1 MSHQHTTQTSGQ
13 GMLERVFK
21 LREHGTTA
29 RTEVIAGF
37 TTFLTMV
44 YIVFVNPQILG
55 VAGMDTSAV
64 FVTTCLIAAFGS
76 IMMGLF
82 ANLPVALAPAMGLNA
97 FFAFVV
103 VQAMG
108 LPWQVGMG
116 AIFWGAIGLL
126 LLTIFRVRYWM
137 IANIP
142 VSLRVGITSGI
153 GLFIGMMGLKN
164 AGVIVANPETLVSI
178 GNLTSHSVLLG
189 ILGFFI
195 IAILASRNIHAA
207 VLVSIVVTTLLGWM
221 LGDVHYNGIVSA
233 PPSVMTVVGH
243 VDLAGS
249 FNLGLKNAGVIVAN
263 PETLV
268 SIGNLT
274 SHSVLLGILGF
285 FIIAILASRNI
296 HAAVLVSI
304 VVTTLLGWMLGDVH
318 YNGIVSAPPSV
329 MTVVGHVDLAGSFN
343 LGLAGVIFSFMLV
356 NLFDSSGT
364 LIGVTDKAG
373 LADEKGK
380 FPRMKQA
387 LYVDSISSVTGSFI
401 GTSSVTA
408 YIESSSGVSV
418 GGRTGLTAVVVGLLF
433 LLVIF
438 LSPLAGMVPG
448 YAAAGALIYVG
459 VLMTSSLARVN
470 WQDLTESV
478 PAFITAVMM
487 PFSFSITEGIALG
500 FISYCVMKI
509 GTGRLR
515 DLSPCVIIVALL
527 FILKIVFIDAH

>member
-1 MSHQHTTQTSGQ
+1 MSQQPTSQTEGQ
-13 GMLERVFK
+13 GLLERVFK
-21 LREHGTTA
+21 LRAHGTTA
-29 RTEVIAGF
+29 RTEVIAGV

-55 VAGMDTSAV
+55 AAGMDTSAV

-76 IMMGLF
+76 ILMGLL

-103 VQAMG
+103 VGAMG
-108 LPWQVGMG
+108 LSWQVGMG
-116 AIFWGAIGLL
+116 AIFWGAVGLL

-142 VSLRVGITSGI
+142 VSLRIGITSGI

-164 AGVIVANPETLVSI
+164 AGVIVANPETLVTI
-178 GNLTSHSVLLG
+178 GNLTSHTTLLG
-189 ILGFFI
+189 VLGFFI

-207 VLVSIVVTTLLGWM
+207 VLVSIVVTTLLG
-221 LGDVHYNGIVSA
+221 LAFGDVHFKGVVSE
-233 PPSVMTVVGH
+233 PPSVMTVLGH

-249 FNLGLKNAGVIVAN
+249 LDI
-263 PETLV
+263 
-268 SIGNLT
+268 
-274 SHSVLLGILGF
+274 
-285 FIIAILASRNI
+285 
-296 HAAVLVSI
+296 
-304 VVTTLLGWMLGDVH
+304 
-318 YNGIVSAPPSV
+318 
-329 MTVVGHVDLAGSFN
+329 
-343 LGLAGVIFSFMLV
+343 GLAGVIFSFMLV

-373 LADEKGK
+373 LADESGK

-387 LYVDSISSVTGSFI
+387 LYVDSISSVAGSFI

-408 YIESSSGVSV
+408 YIESSSGVSI

-438 LSPLAGMVPG
+438 LSPLAGMVPP

-459 VLMTSSLARVN
+459 VLMTSSLSRVK
-470 WQDLTESV
+470 WDDLTEAV

-509 GTGRLR
+509 FTGRLR
-515 DLSPCVIIVALL
+515 DLNACVLVVALL
-527 FILKIVFIDAH
+527 FLLKIVFIDAH

>member
-1 MSHQHTTQTSGQ
+1 MSQQHTTQASGQ

-221 LGDVHYNGIVSA
+221 LGDVHYNGIVS
-233 PPSVMTVVGH
+233 V
-243 VDLAGS
+243 
-249 FNLGLKNAGVIVAN
+249 
-263 PETLV
+263 
-268 SIGNLT
+268 
-274 SHSVLLGILGF
+274 
-285 FIIAILASRNI
+285 
-296 HAAVLVSI
+296 
-304 VVTTLLGWMLGDVH
+304 
-318 YNGIVSAPPSV
+318 PPSV

-515 DLSPCVIIVALL
+515 DLSPCVIIVALM

>member
-1 MSHQHTTQTSGQ
+1 MSQQHTTQASGQ

-76 IMMGLF
+76 ILMGLF

-116 AIFWGAIGLL
+116 AIFWGAVGLL

-164 AGVIVANPETLVSI
+164 AGVIVASPETLVSI

-189 ILGFFI
+189 VLGFFI

-207 VLVSIVVTTLLGWM
+207 VLVSIIVTTLLGWM
-221 LGDVHYNGIVSA
+221 MGDVHYNGIVSA
-233 PPSVMTVVGH
+233 PPSV
-243 VDLAGS
+243 
-249 FNLGLKNAGVIVAN
+249 
-263 PETLV
+263 
-268 SIGNLT
+268 T
-274 SHSVLLGILGF
+274 S
-285 FIIAILASRNI
+285 
-296 HAAVLVSI
+296 
-304 VVTTLLGWMLGDVH
+304 
-318 YNGIVSAPPSV
+318 
-329 MTVVGHVDLAGSFN
+329 VVGHVDLAGSFN

-387 LYVDSISSVTGSFI
+387 LFVDSISSVTGAFV

-418 GGRTGLTAVVVGLLF
+418 GGRTGLTAVVVGILF

-438 LSPLAGMVPG
+438 LSPLAGMVPP

-515 DLSPCVIIVALL
+515 DLSPCVVIVALL
-527 FILKIVFIDAH
+527 FVLKIVFIDAH

>member
-1 MSHQHTTQTSGQ
+1 MSQQHTTQASGQ

-76 IMMGLF
+76 ILMGLF

-116 AIFWGAIGLL
+116 AIFWGAVGLL

-189 ILGFFI
+189 VLGFFI

-207 VLVSIVVTTLLGWM
+207 VLVSIIVTTLLGWM
-221 LGDVHYNGIVSA
+221 MGDVHYNGIVSA
-233 PPSVMTVVGH
+233 PPSVTSVVGH

-249 FNLGLKNAGVIVAN
+249 FNLG
-263 PETLV
+263 P
-268 SIGNLT
+268 
-274 SHSVLLGILGF
+274 
-285 FIIAILASRNI
+285 
-296 HAAVLVSI
+296 
-304 VVTTLLGWMLGDVH
+304 
-318 YNGIVSAPPSV
+318 
-329 MTVVGHVDLAGSFN
+329 
-343 LGLAGVIFSFMLV
+343 AGVIFSFMLV

-373 LADEKGK
+373 PADEKGK

-387 LYVDSISSVTGSFI
+387 LFVDSISSVTGAFV

-418 GGRTGLTAVVVGLLF
+418 GGRTGLTAVVVGILF

-438 LSPLAGMVPG
+438 LSPLAGMVPP

-459 VLMTSSLARVN
+459 VLMTSSPARVN

-515 DLSPCVIIVALL
+515 DLSPCVVIVALL
-527 FILKIVFIDAH
+527 FVLKIVFIDAH

>member
-1 MSHQHTTQTSGQ
+1 MRGRNRCRTNKLSEKNYHTTAPGVAFWYRITANFPSFLRKLIMSQQHTTQASGQ

-55 VAGMDTSAV
+55 VAGMDTRAV

-76 IMMGLF
+76 ILMGLF

-116 AIFWGAIGLL
+116 AIFWGAVGLL

-189 ILGFFI
+189 VLGFFI

-207 VLVSIVVTTLLGWM
+207 VLVSIIVTTLLGWM
-221 LGDVHYNGIVSA
+221 MGDVHYNGIVSA
-233 PPSVMTVVGH
+233 PPSV
-243 VDLAGS
+243 
-249 FNLGLKNAGVIVAN
+249 
-263 PETLV
+263 
-268 SIGNLT
+268 T
-274 SHSVLLGILGF
+274 S
-285 FIIAILASRNI
+285 
-296 HAAVLVSI
+296 
-304 VVTTLLGWMLGDVH
+304 
-318 YNGIVSAPPSV
+318 
-329 MTVVGHVDLAGSFN
+329 VVGHVDLAGSFN

-387 LYVDSISSVTGSFI
+387 LFVDSISSVTGAFV

-418 GGRTGLTAVVVGLLF
+418 GGRTGLTAVVVGILF

-438 LSPLAGMVPG
+438 LSPLAGMVPP

-515 DLSPCVIIVALL
+515 DLSPCVVIVALL
-527 FILKIVFIDAH
+527 FVLKIVFIDAH

>member
-1 MSHQHTTQTSGQ
+1 MSQQHTTQASGQ

-76 IMMGLF
+76 ILMGLF

-116 AIFWGAIGLL
+116 AIFWGAVGLL

-189 ILGFFI
+189 VLGFFI

-207 VLVSIVVTTLLGWM
+207 VLVSIIVTTLLGWM
-221 LGDVHYNGIVSA
+221 MGDVHYNGIVSA
-233 PPSVMTVVGH
+233 PPSV
-243 VDLAGS
+243 
-249 FNLGLKNAGVIVAN
+249 
-263 PETLV
+263 
-268 SIGNLT
+268 T
-274 SHSVLLGILGF
+274 S
-285 FIIAILASRNI
+285 
-296 HAAVLVSI
+296 
-304 VVTTLLGWMLGDVH
+304 
-318 YNGIVSAPPSV
+318 
-329 MTVVGHVDLAGSFN
+329 VVGHVDLAGSFN

-387 LYVDSISSVTGSFI
+387 LFVDSISSVTGAFV

-418 GGRTGLTAVVVGLLF
+418 GGRTGLTAVVVGILF

-438 LSPLAGMVPG
+438 LSPLAGMVPP

-459 VLMTSSLARVN
+459 VLMTSRLARVN

-515 DLSPCVIIVALL
+515 DLSPCVVIVALL
-527 FILKIVFIDAH
+527 FVLKIVFIDAH

>member
-1 MSHQHTTQTSGQ
+1 MRGRNRCRTNKLSEKNYHTTAPGVAFWYRITANFPSFLRKLIMSQQHTTQASGQ

-76 IMMGLF
+76 ILMGLF

-116 AIFWGAIGLL
+116 AIFWGAVGLL

-189 ILGFFI
+189 VLGFFI

-207 VLVSIVVTTLLGWM
+207 VLVSIIVTTLLGWIM
-221 LGDVHYNGIVSA
+221 GDVHYNGIVSA
-233 PPSVMTVVGH
+233 PPSV
-243 VDLAGS
+243 
-249 FNLGLKNAGVIVAN
+249 
-263 PETLV
+263 
-268 SIGNLT
+268 T
-274 SHSVLLGILGF
+274 S
-285 FIIAILASRNI
+285 
-296 HAAVLVSI
+296 
-304 VVTTLLGWMLGDVH
+304 
-318 YNGIVSAPPSV
+318 
-329 MTVVGHVDLAGSFN
+329 VVGHVDLAGSFN

-364 LIGVTDKAG
+364 LIGMTDKAG

-387 LYVDSISSVTGSFI
+387 LFVDSISSVTGAFV

-418 GGRTGLTAVVVGLLF
+418 GGRTGLTAVVVGILF

-438 LSPLAGMVPG
+438 LSPLAGMVPP

-515 DLSPCVIIVALL
+515 DLSPCVVIVALL
-527 FILKIVFIDAH
+527 FVLKIVFIDAH

>member
-1 MSHQHTTQTSGQ
+1 MSQQHTTQASGQ

-76 IMMGLF
+76 ILMGLF

-116 AIFWGAIGLL
+116 AIFWGAVGLL

-189 ILGFFI
+189 VLGFFI

-207 VLVSIVVTTLLGWM
+207 VLVSIIVTTLLGWM
-221 LGDVHYNGIVSA
+221 MGDVHYNGIVSA
-233 PPSVMTVVGH
+233 PPSV
-243 VDLAGS
+243 
-249 FNLGLKNAGVIVAN
+249 
-263 PETLV
+263 
-268 SIGNLT
+268 T
-274 SHSVLLGILGF
+274 S
-285 FIIAILASRNI
+285 
-296 HAAVLVSI
+296 
-304 VVTTLLGWMLGDVH
+304 
-318 YNGIVSAPPSV
+318 
-329 MTVVGHVDLAGSFN
+329 VVGHVDLAGSFN

-387 LYVDSISSVTGSFI
+387 LFVDSISSVTGAFV

-418 GGRTGLTAVVVGLLF
+418 GGRTGLTAVVVGILF

-438 LSPLAGMVPG
+438 LSPLAGMVPP

-470 WQDLTESV
+470 WQDLTES
-478 PAFITAVMM
+478 
-487 PFSFSITEGIALG
+487 
-500 FISYCVMKI
+500 
-509 GTGRLR
+509 
-515 DLSPCVIIVALL
+515 
-527 FILKIVFIDAH
+527 

>member
-1 MSHQHTTQTSGQ
+1 MSQHHTTQASGQ

-76 IMMGLF
+76 ILMGLF

-116 AIFWGAIGLL
+116 AIFWGAVGLL

-189 ILGFFI
+189 VLGFFI

-207 VLVSIVVTTLLGWM
+207 VLVSIIVTTLLGWM
-221 LGDVHYNGIVSA
+221 MGDVHYNGIVSA
-233 PPSVMTVVGH
+233 PPSV
-243 VDLAGS
+243 
-249 FNLGLKNAGVIVAN
+249 
-263 PETLV
+263 
-268 SIGNLT
+268 T
-274 SHSVLLGILGF
+274 S
-285 FIIAILASRNI
+285 
-296 HAAVLVSI
+296 
-304 VVTTLLGWMLGDVH
+304 
-318 YNGIVSAPPSV
+318 
-329 MTVVGHVDLAGSFN
+329 VVGHVDLAGSFN

-387 LYVDSISSVTGSFI
+387 LFVDSISSVTGAFV

-418 GGRTGLTAVVVGLLF
+418 GGRTGLTAVVVGILF

-438 LSPLAGMVPG
+438 LSPLAGMVPP

-515 DLSPCVIIVALL
+515 DLSPCVVIVALL
-527 FILKIVFIDAH
+527 FVLKIVFIDAH

>member
-1 MSHQHTTQTSGQ
+1 MRGRNRCRTNKLSEKNYHTTAPGVAFWYRITANFPSFLRKLIMSQQHTTQASGQ

-76 IMMGLF
+76 ILMGLF

-116 AIFWGAIGLL
+116 AIFWGAVGLL

-164 AGVIVANPETLVSI
+164 AGVIVANPETLVGI

-189 ILGFFI
+189 VLGFFI

-207 VLVSIVVTTLLGWM
+207 VLVSIIVTTLLGWM
-221 LGDVHYNGIVSA
+221 MGDVHYNGIVSA
-233 PPSVMTVVGH
+233 PPSV
-243 VDLAGS
+243 
-249 FNLGLKNAGVIVAN
+249 
-263 PETLV
+263 
-268 SIGNLT
+268 T
-274 SHSVLLGILGF
+274 S
-285 FIIAILASRNI
+285 
-296 HAAVLVSI
+296 
-304 VVTTLLGWMLGDVH
+304 
-318 YNGIVSAPPSV
+318 
-329 MTVVGHVDLAGSFN
+329 VVGHVDLAGSFN

-387 LYVDSISSVTGSFI
+387 LFVDSISSVTGAFV

-418 GGRTGLTAVVVGLLF
+418 GGRTGLTAVVVGILF

-438 LSPLAGMVPG
+438 LSPLAGMVPP

-515 DLSPCVIIVALL
+515 DLSPCVVIVALL
-527 FILKIVFIDAH
+527 FVLKIVFIDGH

>member
-1 MSHQHTTQTSGQ
+1 MSQQHTTQASGQ

-76 IMMGLF
+76 ILMGLF

-116 AIFWGAIGLL
+116 AIFWGAVGLL

-189 ILGFFI
+189 VLGFFI

-207 VLVSIVVTTLLGWM
+207 VLVSIIVTTLLGWM
-221 LGDVHYNGIVSA
+221 MGDVHYNGIVSA
-233 PPSVMTVVGH
+233 PPSV
-243 VDLAGS
+243 
-249 FNLGLKNAGVIVAN
+249 
-263 PETLV
+263 
-268 SIGNLT
+268 T
-274 SHSVLLGILGF
+274 S
-285 FIIAILASRNI
+285 
-296 HAAVLVSI
+296 
-304 VVTTLLGWMLGDVH
+304 
-318 YNGIVSAPPSV
+318 
-329 MTVVGHVDLAGSFN
+329 VVGHVDLAGSFN

-387 LYVDSISSVTGSFI
+387 LFVDSISSVTGAFV

-418 GGRTGLTAVVVGLLF
+418 GGRTGLTAVVVGILF

-438 LSPLAGMVPG
+438 LSPLAGMVPP

-500 FISYCVMKI
+500 FIFYCVMKI

-515 DLSPCVIIVALL
+515 DLSPCVVIVALL
-527 FILKIVFIDAH
+527 FVLKIVFIDAH

>member
-1 MSHQHTTQTSGQ
+1 MSQQHTTQASGQ

-76 IMMGLF
+76 ILMGLF

-116 AIFWGAIGLL
+116 AIFWGAVGLL

-189 ILGFFI
+189 VLGFFI

-207 VLVSIVVTTLLGWM
+207 VLVSIIVTTLLGWM
-221 LGDVHYNGIVSA
+221 MGDVHYNGIVSA
-233 PPSVMTVVGH
+233 PPSV
-243 VDLAGS
+243 
-249 FNLGLKNAGVIVAN
+249 
-263 PETLV
+263 
-268 SIGNLT
+268 T
-274 SHSVLLGILGF
+274 S
-285 FIIAILASRNI
+285 
-296 HAAVLVSI
+296 
-304 VVTTLLGWMLGDVH
+304 
-318 YNGIVSAPPSV
+318 
-329 MTVVGHVDLAGSFN
+329 VVGHVDLAGSFN

-387 LYVDSISSVTGSFI
+387 LFVDSISSVTGAFV

-418 GGRTGLTAVVVGLLF
+418 GGRTGLTAVVVGILF

-438 LSPLAGMVPG
+438 LPPLAGMVPP

-515 DLSPCVIIVALL
+515 DLSPCVVIVALL
-527 FILKIVFIDAH
+527 FVLKIVFIDAH

>member
-1 MSHQHTTQTSGQ
+1 MRGRNRCRTNKLSEKNYHTTAPGVAFWYRITANFPSFLRKLIMSQQHTTQASGQ

-76 IMMGLF
+76 ILMGLF

-116 AIFWGAIGLL
+116 AIFWGAVGLL

-189 ILGFFI
+189 VLGFFI

-207 VLVSIVVTTLLGWM
+207 VLVSIIVTTLLGWM
-221 LGDVHYNGIVSA
+221 MGDVHYNGIVSA
-233 PPSVMTVVGH
+233 PPSV
-243 VDLAGS
+243 
-249 FNLGLKNAGVIVAN
+249 
-263 PETLV
+263 
-268 SIGNLT
+268 T
-274 SHSVLLGILGF
+274 S
-285 FIIAILASRNI
+285 
-296 HAAVLVSI
+296 
-304 VVTTLLGWMLGDVH
+304 
-318 YNGIVSAPPSV
+318 
-329 MTVVGHVDLAGSFN
+329 VVGHVDLAGSFN

-373 LADEKGK
+373 LADAKGK

-387 LYVDSISSVTGSFI
+387 LFVDSISSVTGAFV

-418 GGRTGLTAVVVGLLF
+418 GGRTGLTAVVVGILF

-438 LSPLAGMVPG
+438 LSPLAGMVPP

-470 WQDLTESV
+470 RQDLTESV

-515 DLSPCVIIVALL
+515 DLSPCVVIVALL
-527 FILKIVFIDAH
+527 FVLKIVFIDAH

>member
-1 MSHQHTTQTSGQ
+1 MSQQHTTQASGQ

-76 IMMGLF
+76 ILMGLF

-103 VQAMG
+103 VRAMG

-116 AIFWGAIGLL
+116 AIFWGAVGLL

-189 ILGFFI
+189 VLGFFI

-207 VLVSIVVTTLLGWM
+207 VLVSIIVTTLLGWM
-221 LGDVHYNGIVSA
+221 MGDVHYNGIVSA
-233 PPSVMTVVGH
+233 PPSV
-243 VDLAGS
+243 
-249 FNLGLKNAGVIVAN
+249 
-263 PETLV
+263 
-268 SIGNLT
+268 T
-274 SHSVLLGILGF
+274 S
-285 FIIAILASRNI
+285 
-296 HAAVLVSI
+296 
-304 VVTTLLGWMLGDVH
+304 
-318 YNGIVSAPPSV
+318 
-329 MTVVGHVDLAGSFN
+329 VVGHVDLAGSFN

-387 LYVDSISSVTGSFI
+387 LFVDSISSVTGAFV

-418 GGRTGLTAVVVGLLF
+418 GGRTGLTAVVVGILF

-438 LSPLAGMVPG
+438 LSPLAGMVPP

-515 DLSPCVIIVALL
+515 DLSPCVVIVALL
-527 FILKIVFIDAH
+527 FVLKIVFIDAH

>member
-1 MSHQHTTQTSGQ
+1 MSQQHTTQASGQ

-76 IMMGLF
+76 ILMGLF

-116 AIFWGAIGLL
+116 AIFWGAVGLL

-189 ILGFFI
+189 VLGFFI

-207 VLVSIVVTTLLGWM
+207 VLVSIIVTTLLGWM
-221 LGDVHYNGIVSA
+221 MGDVHYNGIVSA
-233 PPSVMTVVGH
+233 PPSV
-243 VDLAGS
+243 
-249 FNLGLKNAGVIVAN
+249 
-263 PETLV
+263 
-268 SIGNLT
+268 T
-274 SHSVLLGILGF
+274 S
-285 FIIAILASRNI
+285 
-296 HAAVLVSI
+296 
-304 VVTTLLGWMLGDVH
+304 
-318 YNGIVSAPPSV
+318 
-329 MTVVGHVDLAGSFN
+329 VVGHVDLAGSFN

-387 LYVDSISSVTGSFI
+387 LFVDSISSVTGAFV

-418 GGRTGLTAVVVGLLF
+418 GGRTGLTAVVVGILF

-438 LSPLAGMVPG
+438 LSPLAGMVPP

-509 GTGRLR
+509 GT
-515 DLSPCVIIVALL
+515 
-527 FILKIVFIDAH
+527 

>member
-1 MSHQHTTQTSGQ
+1 MSQQHTTQASGQ

-233 PPSVMTVVGH
+233 PP
-243 VDLAGS
+243 
-249 FNLGLKNAGVIVAN
+249 I
-263 PETLV
+263 
-268 SIGNLT
+268 
-274 SHSVLLGILGF
+274 
-285 FIIAILASRNI
+285 
-296 HAAVLVSI
+296 
-304 VVTTLLGWMLGDVH
+304 
-318 YNGIVSAPPSV
+318 V

-515 DLSPCVIIVALL
+515 DLSPCVIIVALM

>member
-1 MSHQHTTQTSGQ
+1 MRGRNRCRTNKLSEKNYHTTAPGVAFWYRITANFPSFLRKLIMSQQHTTQASGQ

-76 IMMGLF
+76 ILMGLF
-82 ANLPVALAPAMGLNA
+82 ANLPVVLAPAMGLNA

-116 AIFWGAIGLL
+116 AIFWGAVGLL

-189 ILGFFI
+189 VLGFFI

-207 VLVSIVVTTLLGWM
+207 VLVSIIVTTLLSWM
-221 LGDVHYNGIVSA
+221 MGDVHYNGIVSA
-233 PPSVMTVVGH
+233 PPSV
-243 VDLAGS
+243 
-249 FNLGLKNAGVIVAN
+249 
-263 PETLV
+263 
-268 SIGNLT
+268 T
-274 SHSVLLGILGF
+274 S
-285 FIIAILASRNI
+285 
-296 HAAVLVSI
+296 
-304 VVTTLLGWMLGDVH
+304 
-318 YNGIVSAPPSV
+318 
-329 MTVVGHVDLAGSFN
+329 VVGHVDLAGSFN

-373 LADEKGK
+373 LADAKGK

-387 LYVDSISSVTGSFI
+387 LFVDSISSVTGAFV

-418 GGRTGLTAVVVGLLF
+418 GGRTGLTAVVVGILF

-438 LSPLAGMVPG
+438 LSPLAGMVPP

-515 DLSPCVIIVALL
+515 DLSPCVVIVALL
-527 FILKIVFIDAH
+527 FVLKIVFIDAH

>member
-1 MSHQHTTQTSGQ
+1 MMMSQQQTPLAQKQ
-13 GMLERVFK
+13 GLLERVFK
-21 LREHGTTA
+21 LQEHETTA

-55 VAGMDTSAV
+55 AAGMDTQAV
-64 FVTTCLIAAFGS
+64 FVTTCLIAAVGS
-76 IMMGLF
+76 ILMGLF

-103 VQAMG
+103 VGAMG
-108 LPWQVGMG
+108 LSWQVGMG
-116 AIFWGAIGLL
+116 AIFWGAVGLFILTL
-126 LLTIFRVRYWM
+126 LRVRYWM

-142 VSLRVGITSGI
+142 LSLRVGITSGI

-164 AGVIVANPETLVSI
+164 AGIIVANPETLVAI
-178 GNLTSHSVLLG
+178 GDLSSHSVLLG
-189 ILGFFI
+189 ALGFFI

-207 VLVSIVVTTLLGWM
+207 VLVSIVVTTVLGLLM
-221 LGDVHYNGIVSA
+221 GDVQYSGIVSA
-233 PPSVMTVVGH
+233 PPSVTSVVGQ

-249 FNLGLKNAGVIVAN
+249 LNF
-263 PETLV
+263 
-268 SIGNLT
+268 
-274 SHSVLLGILGF
+274 
-285 FIIAILASRNI
+285 
-296 HAAVLVSI
+296 
-304 VVTTLLGWMLGDVH
+304 
-318 YNGIVSAPPSV
+318 
-329 MTVVGHVDLAGSFN
+329 
-343 LGLAGVIFSFMLV
+343 GLAGVIFSFMLV

-373 LADEKGK
+373 LTDKKGK

-387 LYVDSISSVTGSFI
+387 LFVDSVSSMGGSFI

-408 YIESSSGVSV
+408 YIESSAGVSV
-418 GGRTGLTAVVVGLLF
+418 GGRTGMTAVVVGLLF

-438 LSPLAGMVPG
+438 LSPLAGMVPA

-459 VLMTSSLARVN
+459 VLMTSSLARVK
-470 WQDLTESV
+470 WDDLTEAV

-500 FISYCVMKI
+500 FISYCIMKFF
-509 GTGRLR
+509 TGRWR
-515 DLSPCVIIVALL
+515 DISLCVLVVALL
-527 FILKIVFIDAH
+527 FVLKIAFVD

>member
-1 MSHQHTTQTSGQ
+1 MSQQHTTQASGQ

-76 IMMGLF
+76 ILMGLF

-207 VLVSIVVTTLLGWM
+207 VLVSIIVTTLLGWM

-233 PPSVMTVVGH
+233 PPSVSTVIGH

-249 FNLGLKNAGVIVAN
+249 L
-263 PETLV
+263 
-268 SIGNLT
+268 
-274 SHSVLLGILGF
+274 
-285 FIIAILASRNI
+285 
-296 HAAVLVSI
+296 
-304 VVTTLLGWMLGDVH
+304 
-318 YNGIVSAPPSV
+318 
-329 MTVVGHVDLAGSFN
+329 N

-387 LYVDSISSVTGSFI
+387 LFVDSVSSVTGAFI

-418 GGRTGLTAVVVGLLF
+418 GGCTGLTAVVVGLLF

-459 VLMTSSLARVN
+459 VLMTSSLARVK

-515 DLSPCVIIVALL
+515 DLSPCVVIVALL
-527 FILKIVFIDAH
+527 FVLKIVFIDAH

>member
-1 MSHQHTTQTSGQ
+1 MNKSQSGLAAEQ
-13 GMLERVFK
+13 GLLERVFK
-21 LREHGTTA
+21 LRQHGTTA
-29 RTEVIAGF
+29 RTETIAGL

-55 VAGMDTSAV
+55 AAGMDTRAV

-76 IMMGLF
+76 IFMGLL

-103 VQAMG
+103 VGAMG
-108 LPWQVGMG
+108 MSWQVAMG
-116 AIFWGAIGLL
+116 AIFWGAVGFL
-126 LLTIFRVRYWM
+126 LLTLFRIRYWM

-142 VSLRVGITSGI
+142 LSLRLGISSGI

-164 AGVIVANPETLVSI
+164 AGIIVASPATLVTI

-189 ILGFFI
+189 ALGFFI

-207 VLVSIVVTTLLGWM
+207 VLVSIIVTTLIGWLM
-221 LGDVHYNGIVSA
+221 GDVKYTGVFSM
-233 PPSVMTVVGH
+233 PPSVSSVVGQ
-243 VDLAGS
+243 VDLAGAL
-249 FNLGLKNAGVIVAN
+249 NLG
-263 PETLV
+263 
-268 SIGNLT
+268 
-274 SHSVLLGILGF
+274 
-285 FIIAILASRNI
+285 
-296 HAAVLVSI
+296 
-304 VVTTLLGWMLGDVH
+304 M
-318 YNGIVSAPPSV
+318 
-329 MTVVGHVDLAGSFN
+329 
-343 LGLAGVIFSFMLV
+343 AGVIFSFMLV

-373 LADEKGK
+373 LVDARGK

-387 LYVDSISSVTGSFI
+387 LYVDSISSVAGSFI

-438 LSPLAGMVPG
+438 LSPLASMVPA

-459 VLMTSSLARVN
+459 VLMTSSLARVK
-470 WQDLTESV
+470 WDDLTESV

-500 FISYCVMKI
+500 FISYVVMKL
-509 GTGRLR
+509 GTGRWR
-515 DLSPCVIIVALL
+515 EISPCVVVVALL
-527 FILKIVFIDAH
+527 FLLKFVFIDGH

>member
-1 MSHQHTTQTSGQ
+1 MSQQHTTQASGQ

-76 IMMGLF
+76 ILMGLF

-116 AIFWGAIGLL
+116 AIFWGAVGLL

-189 ILGFFI
+189 VLGFFI

-207 VLVSIVVTTLLGWM
+207 VLVSIIVTTMLGWM
-221 LGDVHYNGIVSA
+221 MGDVHYNGIVSA
-233 PPSVMTVVGH
+233 PPSV
-243 VDLAGS
+243 
-249 FNLGLKNAGVIVAN
+249 
-263 PETLV
+263 
-268 SIGNLT
+268 T
-274 SHSVLLGILGF
+274 S
-285 FIIAILASRNI
+285 
-296 HAAVLVSI
+296 
-304 VVTTLLGWMLGDVH
+304 
-318 YNGIVSAPPSV
+318 
-329 MTVVGHVDLAGSFN
+329 VVGHVDLAGSFN

-387 LYVDSISSVTGSFI
+387 LFVDSISSVTGAFV

-418 GGRTGLTAVVVGLLF
+418 GGRTGLTAVVVGILF

-438 LSPLAGMVPG
+438 LSPLAGMVPP

-515 DLSPCVIIVALL
+515 DLSPCVVIVALL
-527 FILKIVFIDAH
+527 FVLKIVFIDAH

>member
-1 MSHQHTTQTSGQ
+1 MSQQHTTQASGQ

-76 IMMGLF
+76 ILMGLF

-108 LPWQVGMG
+108 LPWQVGIG
-116 AIFWGAIGLL
+116 AIFWGAVGLL

-189 ILGFFI
+189 VLGFFI

-207 VLVSIVVTTLLGWM
+207 VLVSIIVTTLLGWM
-221 LGDVHYNGIVSA
+221 MGDVHYNGIVSA
-233 PPSVMTVVGH
+233 PPSV
-243 VDLAGS
+243 
-249 FNLGLKNAGVIVAN
+249 
-263 PETLV
+263 
-268 SIGNLT
+268 T
-274 SHSVLLGILGF
+274 S
-285 FIIAILASRNI
+285 
-296 HAAVLVSI
+296 
-304 VVTTLLGWMLGDVH
+304 
-318 YNGIVSAPPSV
+318 
-329 MTVVGHVDLAGSFN
+329 VVGHVDLAGSFN

-387 LYVDSISSVTGSFI
+387 LFVDSISSVTGAFV

-418 GGRTGLTAVVVGLLF
+418 GGRTGLTAVVVGILF

-438 LSPLAGMVPG
+438 LSPLAGMVPP

-515 DLSPCVIIVALL
+515 DLSPCVVIVALL
-527 FILKIVFIDAH
+527 FVLKIVFIDAH